1 MKFKSVI
8 FFKKYRK
15 KFDKIS
21 WSIALNDKMFLSQF
35 IITLLTLST
44 FTFIFT
50 FFFDFVEA
58 RSGWQIKD
66 FVLNTIPAMNVS
78 WVVFLCLY
86 SAIFVGIF
94 ANRNQPYTILLILQ
108 TYILVTFV
116 RMLSITLL
124 PLEAP
129 IGYVPLRE
137 PLVQFFT
144 NGGKIISKDLFF
156 SGHMTTVLS
165 LYYGTRLPKSKG
177 YLLFCVFAMSILLLI
192 QHVHY
197 TIDVLFAIPF
207 TWLVY
212 QFCNRFLGGK

>member
-1 MKFKSVI
+1 MNFI
-8 FFKKYRK
+8 NNRK
-15 KFDKIS
+15 KLDKIN
-21 WSIALNDKMFLSQF
+21 WTKALNDKTFLIQF
-35 IITLLTLST
+35 IITLLILST

-50 FFFDFVEA
+50 FFFDFIEA

-66 FVLNTIPAMNVS
+66 FVLNTIPAIDVS
-78 WVVFLCLY
+78 WAVFLCLY
-86 SAIFVGIF
+86 SAIFVGMF
-94 ANRNQPYTILLILQ
+94 VNRTQPYTILLILQ

-116 RMLSITLL
+116 RMLCITLL

-144 NGGKIISKDLFF
+144 NGGRIISKDLFF

-165 LYYGTRLPKSKG
+165 LYFGTRLPRSKG
-177 YLLFCVFAMSILLLI
+177 YLLACVFAMFILLLI

-212 QFCNRFLGGK
+212 QFCNKYLGGK